1 MKEKSK
7 VDQAAKQMAD
17 IAMEHLP
24 KLPSQ
29 DREARIK
36 AFNKIAKAPDS
47 PSKTGR
53 IEQTREIRRASR
65 AL

>member
-7 VDQAAKQMAD
+7 VDKAAEQMAD
-17 IAMEHLP
+17 IAMGHLS
-24 KLPSQ
+24 KLPSADQ
-29 DREARIK
+29 DARIK
-36 AFNKIAKAPDS
+36 AFSKIAKAPGS

-53 IEQTREIRRASR
+53 IGQTPEIRRASR